1 MTHKTNPWER
11 AATIIGVTATLLFSI
26 GAIALFVMAIISAI
40 NEYGWELLWV
50 PVTFGVFIG
59 AAYLILLLASYIA
72 DKWRKASR
80 KWEEKHNPEGREPEW
95 R

>member
-1 MTHKTNPWER
+1 MTKRNPWER
-11 AATIIGVTATLLFSI
+11 TANIIGVTAVLLFGA

-50 PVTFGVFIG
+50 PVVFGVFIG
-59 AAYLILLLASYIA
+59 LAYLVLIVASWIA

-80 KWEEKHNPEGREPEW
+80 KWDEKHRPEEW
-95 R
+95 EQEWH